1 MLLFLHIKF
10 CRDYISILE
19 CNKQKS
25 ITEFFFVILIP
36 HNLYE
41 LVDKKHHSRINTDH
55 CKPLLRFI
63 VKLAV

>member
-25 ITEFFFVILIP
+25 ITEFFLWFWFHTIYM
-36 HNLYE
+36 NL
-41 LVDKKHHSRINTDH
+41 
-55 CKPLLRFI
+55 
-63 VKLAV
+63 